1 MSINYYLKK
10 LVDGMPGAGKYVA
23 QVRVNET
30 MSLQGLIDAVAV
42 RKTGIGRGD
51 IASVIETLCEV
62 IESEVVRGNIV
73 QLGGIVRLWATI
85 KGAFDTESTPFDP
98 SLHTLNVAAAA
109 NSRMQRAL
117 QNEGTVNRISKVVHT
132 PQLGQFSN
140 ATASS
145 SEEIGTFT
153 VCQIDGDD
161 LDFDD
166 TDSTQG
172 VFVVDATAGGGPD
185 VKVNTLPKAGS
196 KQIIFQTP
204 DLTGYTEVNLE
215 VRRRQRPD
223 GQLLT
228 GSYDS
233 SLYVINP
240 PVAAG
245 V

>member
-117 QNEGTVNRISKVVHT
+117 QNEGTVNRITKVVHT
-132 PQLGQFSN
+132 PRLGQFGN
-140 ATASS
+140 ITASVDT
-145 SEEIGTFT
+145 EIGTYCM
-153 VCQIDGDD
+153 CQVDGSD
-161 LDFDD
+161 LDFDS

-172 VFVVDATAGGGPD
+172 LFVVDTSGSGGPD
-185 VKVNTLPKAGS
+185 VKVGTFQKAGS
-196 KQIIFQTP
+196 KQLVFQSP
-204 DLTGYTEVNLE
+204 DLTGYTEVALQ
-215 VRRRQRPD
+215 VRRRQTPD
-223 GQLLT
+223 GDLLT
-228 GSYDS
+228 GNYNG
-233 SLYVINP
+233 LYVINP